1 MNTRY
6 TIAGDSMWPAI
17 PDGAEVVVSHD
28 PGAIAAIAVGDVVVA
43 THPFRKDMV
52 LIKRV
57 VEIVGGRYVLH
68 GDAPHGSEDSRSL
81 GPFRAT
87 AIVGV
92 VVETCID

>member
-6 TIAGDSMWPAI
+6 TIVGDSMWPAI
-17 PDGAEVVVSHD
+17 PDGAEVVATDD

-43 THPFRKDMV
+43 KHPFRKDMV

-57 VEIVGGRYVLH
+57 AELIDGRYVLH
-68 GDAPHGSEDSRSL
+68 GDAPHGSEDSRAL
-81 GPFRAT
+81 GPFRPD

-92 VVETCID
+92 VIETQAD